1 VNSLKNPNPQDITTN
16 PILKLFKKLIF
27 LIMNKNFIKSVIT
40 GVVSLGLIASCAQ
53 LTGKSS
59 HKCSSKK
66 AEEAHKC
73 AAKGK
78 EVAPAAKVEAKAEVK
93 TEAKVKAK
101 KHHKKAK
108 KAAEVKPA
116 AEAKSEVKSN

>member
-1 VNSLKNPNPQDITTN
+1 VNSLKHPNPQDITTN

-93 TEAKVKAK
+93 TEAKAK